1 MNLQNRLEKLETAAN
16 VNSESCA
23 CPGARQI
30 RVIEPDLDRTEAEY
44 QSLLTEAL
52 RPETCDRCGKL
63 IENNW
68 IIVIEAVHSD
78 IPNPTA
84 ATFDIYTK

>member
-1 MNLQNRLEKLETAAN
+1 MSIQNRLEKLEAMAN
-16 VNSESCA
+16 VNSENCV
-23 CPGARQI
+23 CPGEWQT
-30 RVIEPDLDRTEAEY
+30 RVIEPDLDRTEEEY
-44 QSLLTEAL
+44 QLLLAEAQ
-52 RPETCDRCGKL
+52 RAETCDRCGKL
-63 IENNW
+63 IDNW